1 MPDAPKRMSP
11 ERLEELRT
19 LPEVSGLPYYR
30 MQEGREL
37 IADIDALQS
46 ELAGAIKALGGG
58 VAAIADALADC
69 KAVASEC
76 EAWRRAWDERDDR
89 DAGYADPYHS
99 HNKPG
104 QWDEGRPCPSCRRFM
119 AVQAARAATDAN
131 GALAR
136 HGGGA

>member
-1 MPDAPKRMSP
+1 MSDAPKRMSP
-11 ERLEELRT
+11 ERLEELRQARAVHSCVQHPV
-19 LPEVSGLPYYR
+19 LRAMLAAQWY
-30 MQEGREL
+30 EL
-37 IADIDALQS
+37 VEEIDALR
-46 ELAGAIKALGGG
+46 ADYNT
-58 VAAIADALADC
+58 VAA
-69 KAVASEC
+69 EC
-76 EAWRRAWDERDDR
+76 EAWRKAWDERDDR

-99 HNKPG
+99 HNTPG

>member
-37 IADIDALQS
+37 IAEIDALR
-46 ELAGAIKALGGG
+46 
-58 VAAIADALADC
+58 ADHTALAAAC
-69 KAVASEC
+69 ALSL
-76 EAWRRAWDERDDR
+76 
-89 DAGYADPYHS
+89 
-99 HNKPG
+99 N
-104 QWDEGRPCPSCRRFM
+104 QWL
-119 AVQAARAATDAN
+119 AARYGGRLMRRDTIIQELQT
-131 GALAR
+131 ALAR

>member
-1 MPDAPKRMSP
+1 MPDVPKRMSP

-37 IADIDALQS
+37 IAEIDALQS

-76 EAWRRAWDERDDR
+76 EAWRKAESEMQMLSFAYDTLFTEDCDHPKLDGWRALIEATRL
-89 DAGYADPYHS
+89 
-99 HNKPG
+99 
-104 QWDEGRPCPSCRRFM
+104 
-119 AVQAARAATDAN
+119 ARIATDAS

>member
-37 IADIDALQS
+37 IAEIDALRA
-46 ELAGAIKALGGG
+46 ENKRVLVEAICLTVEARK
-58 VAAIADALADC
+58 VAIEC
-69 KAVASEC
+69 KA
-76 EAWRRAWDERDDR
+76 WRKAWDGRDHR

-119 AVQAARAATDAN
+119 DVQAARAATDAS